1 MKPHFFDF
9 VFNHA
14 SPRKPS
20 KPPRPAVSARF
31 YRHLNE
37 LTKDHVEPSADLRAD
52 YARYLEIKRRQNAS
66 A

>member
-1 MKPHFFDF
+1 MGSHFLSF

-14 SPRKPS
+14 STCKPA

-37 LTKDHVEPSADLRAD
+37 LTKDHVEPSADLKAD
-52 YARYLEIKRRQNAS
+52 YARYLEIKRRQKAS